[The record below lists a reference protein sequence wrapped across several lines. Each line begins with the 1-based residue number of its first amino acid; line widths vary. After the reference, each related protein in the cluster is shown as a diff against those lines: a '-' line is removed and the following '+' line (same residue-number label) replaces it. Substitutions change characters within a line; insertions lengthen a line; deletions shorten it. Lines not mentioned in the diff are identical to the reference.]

1 MITNA
6 HKINNKYLS
15 LCPPDCLAAPKW
27 LPCSHICT
35 RRPCSSTAR
44 LFCQGAVMHMLHT
57 MRNKTHD
64 TEALVHAC
72 SAWARRGSKNTDML
86 FWKDVGNRILL
97 DRPLPFKLHQAYRRY
112 VFYSRVARNI
122 VGSAK
127 NTAVMT
133 VMTSTPRSASHY
145 RGNAVIITAL
155 SVFIF
160 I

>member
-1 MITNA
+1 MRQCENTFVFIDLT
-6 HKINNKYLS
+6 KSIGSDLGGGG
-15 LCPPDCLAAPKW
+15 
-27 LPCSHICT
+27 
-35 RRPCSSTAR
+35 
-44 LFCQGAVMHMLHT
+44 GAVPPP
-57 MRNKTHD
+57 N
-64 TEALVHAC
+64 
-72 SAWARRGSKNTDML
+72 SAYAHSRSNYTRVTD
-86 FWKDVGNRILL
+86 
-97 DRPLPFKLHQAYRRY
+97 RY
-112 VFYSRVARNI
+112 VFYSRVARNL